1 MLSKSVI
8 EEYIFVMRSIL
19 DSIEEDLEK
28 AAEKQQLAAEQR
40 GRRQIRELIS
50 QAKSLR
56 KYTLNR
62 GKGSLRY
69 YD

>member
-1 MLSKSVI
+1 MLTKSVI
-8 EEYIFVMRSIL
+8 EQYIFIMRSIL

-40 GRRQIRELIS
+40 GRRHIRHLIS

-56 KYTLNR
+56 EYTLNT
-62 GKGSLRY
+62 GKGRRR
-69 YD
+69 